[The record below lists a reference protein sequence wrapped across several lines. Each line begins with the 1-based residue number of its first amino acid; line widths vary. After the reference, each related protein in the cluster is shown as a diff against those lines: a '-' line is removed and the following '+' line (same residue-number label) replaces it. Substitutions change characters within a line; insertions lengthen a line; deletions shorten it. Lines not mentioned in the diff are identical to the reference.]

1 MAKDLLLEIGT
12 EEIPA
17 RFIEPALNQMR
28 DLLGKALSEGDLTF
42 GAVKTYGTP
51 RRLAILVERVAEQQ
65 PDRSQEVKGPAKKAA
80 YDEQGQPSKALLGFC
95 RGQGVALDDLFE
107 KELKGVPYM
116 YANKEIKGQPAQA
129 VLPGMLEELIKKI
142 YFPKPMRWGYGEMRF
157 ARPIHWL
164 VALLGDTVL
173 PLSIAGIQSGNLSR
187 GHRFLGSQAVV
198 ISQPSAYVEAL
209 RQESVLVDP
218 QERQALIWQQAQAAA
233 ASCGGQ
239 LQQDADLLKEIT
251 YLLEWPTALAG
262 SFSPDYLK
270 IPRELVITPMQEQQR
285 YFPVYDQEGNL
296 LNHFIAL
303 RNGNEAHLDVV
314 RQGNEK
320 VLQARLADA
329 AFFWEE
335 DKAVPLA
342 QNAPRLASIVFHEK
356 LGTLAEKVE
365 RVKVL
370 AAFIADSL
378 GYDPM
383 EKADTL
389 RTVELMKCD
398 LVSKA
403 VFEFT
408 ELQGTMGKYYALE
421 SGEKPV
427 VAQAIEEHYMPRFS
441 GDQLPQT
448 KPGIAAAIA
457 DKLDSLTGFFALD
470 MQPTG
475 SQDPY
480 ALRRQAMGIC
490 LTLVRRQLPLDVTVL
505 ATRAY
510 TGFQAISL
518 PVAQEKV
525 VTALSE
531 FMAQRLDNILSEEG
545 VAYDVINAV
554 LAGDTSVLAASY
566 QKGIALAAYRHDDEF
581 QEMMAG
587 FKRAAN
593 ITKGKE
599 TMPVV
604 PEALV
609 EPQEKALYTALEAA
623 KAKAAQALAK
633 GDYQG
638 VLSALASLRQPVD
651 TFLTDLMVMAED
663 ETVRANRIGLLQQ
676 VTAISASIGD
686 LSCLVD

>member
-17 RFIEPALNQMR
+17 RFIEPALNQMAE
-28 DLLGKALSEGDLTF
+28 LLGKFLSEGDLAF

-51 RRLAILVERVAEQQ
+51 RRLAILVENVAEQQ

-80 YDEQGQPSKALLGFC
+80 YDGQGQPSKALLGFC
-95 RGQGVALDDLFE
+95 RGQGVAVEDLFE

-116 YANKEIKGQPAQA
+116 YANKETKGQPAQA
-129 VLPGMLEELIKKI
+129 VLPGILEELIKKI

-164 VALLGDTVL
+164 VALLGQTVL
-173 PLSIAGIQSGNLSR
+173 PLSVAGVQGGNMSR
-187 GHRFLGSQAVV
+187 GHRFLGSQAVR
-198 ISQPSAYVEAL
+198 ISEPSAYVEAL
-209 RQESVLVDP
+209 RQEFVLVDP
-218 QERQALIWQQAQAAA
+218 QERQELIWQQAQAAA
-233 ASCGGQ
+233 ASCGGKVR
-239 LQQDADLLKEIT
+239 LDEDLLKEVV
-251 YLLEWPTALAG
+251 YLVEWPTALVG

-270 IPRELVITPMQEQQR
+270 IPQELVITPMQDQQR
-285 YFPVYDQEGNL
+285 YFPVYNQEGDL
-296 LNHFIAL
+296 LNHFIAV
-303 RNGNEAHLDVV
+303 RNGNEVHLDVV

-329 AFFWEE
+329 AFFWQE
-335 DKAVPLA
+335 DQAAPLA
-342 QNAPRLASIVFHEK
+342 QNAPRLAAVVFHEK

-365 RVKVL
+365 RVKTL
-370 AAFIADSL
+370 AAFIADAL
-378 GYDPM
+378 GYDPL

-389 RTVELMKCD
+389 RAVELMKCD

-408 ELQGTMGKYYALE
+408 ELQGTMGKYYALA

-427 VAQAIEEHYMPRFS
+427 VAQAIEEHYMPRFA

-480 ALRRQAMGIC
+480 ALRRQATGIC
-490 LTLVRRQLPLDVTVL
+490 LTLVRRQLPLDFTVL
-505 ATRAY
+505 AAKAY
-510 TGFQAISL
+510 VGFQGIDL
-518 PVAQEKV
+518 PCAQEEV
-525 VTALSE
+525 VKALGG
-531 FMAQRLDNILSEEG
+531 FMAQRLDNILSDEG

-554 LAGDTSVLAASY
+554 LAGDTSVLASVY
-566 QKGIALAAYRHDDEF
+566 QKGVALAAYRHDSEF

-599 TMPVV
+599 IMQVTP
-604 PEALV
+604 ATLA
-609 EPQEKALYTALEAA
+609 EPQEKALYEALEVA
-623 KAKAAQALAK
+623 KAKANQALAK
-633 GDYQG
+633 EDYQG
-638 VLSALASLRQPVD
+638 VLSALAGLRQPVD
-651 TFLTDLMVMAED
+651 AFLTDLMVMAED
-663 ETVRANRIGLLQQ
+663 EAVRANRIGLLQQ
-676 VTAISASIGD
+676 VTAIAAMIGD